1 MAAASGAV
9 AYQGRILTV
18 KEFLENELRIGIE
31 RWDRSGGYDEFG
43 SEEWDKTHTH
53 YEPGPESAAV
63 YLFRELKID
72 KEVPEKKRPKYQMV
86 YADKYGNRIW

>member
-31 RWDRSGGYDEFG
+31 RYDLNDYGER
-43 SEEWDKTHTH
+43 KLTQTHF
-53 YEPGPESAAV
+53 EQDPDSAAN
-63 YLFRELKID
+63 YLFRQLKID
-72 KEVPEKKRPKYQMV
+72 EGVPKKERPKYKMV
-86 YADKYGNRIW
+86 YADKYGNIIQ